1 MKLMTKLFEVSVLA
15 VFSVLFAGYALFVY
29 PFEKISEHTSA
40 EVKAKKLKYTPATQ
54 KTAA

>member
-29 PFEKISEHTSA
+29 PFEKMSERMSA